1 VEGAAGRLSHSS
13 TGTTTRRR
21 RLTTFRRAWIGQ
33 SKTGHLHPADV
44 AFLFEE
50 AREGAPAFLPGEAA
64 TLAGIVDAR
73 RKAVETQAL
82 EQRISALEEKK

>member
-1 VEGAAGRLSHSS
+1 M
-13 TGTTTRRR
+13 
-21 RLTTFRRAWIGQ
+21 
-33 SKTGHLHPADV
+33 